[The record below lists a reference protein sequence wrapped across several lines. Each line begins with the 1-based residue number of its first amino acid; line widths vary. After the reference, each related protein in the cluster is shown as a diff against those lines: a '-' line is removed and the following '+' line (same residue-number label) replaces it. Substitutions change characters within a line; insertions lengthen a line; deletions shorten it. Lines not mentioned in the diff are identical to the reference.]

1 MRVDFKNREFIIVY
15 RQENGKMSEEIT
27 NIFSRQYKRM
37 ENELVG
43 LNIPAGFL
51 SIISKYWRFAE
62 KDIQDLSKEKENV
75 LDKDSN

>member
-1 MRVDFKNREFIIVY
+1 
-15 RQENGKMSEEIT
+15 MSEEIT

-43 LNIPAGFL
+43 LNIPTGFL

-75 LDKDSN
+75 LDKDSD

>member
-1 MRVDFKNREFIIVY
+1 
-15 RQENGKMSEEIT
+15 MSEEIT

-37 ENELVG
+37 ENELIG
-43 LNIPAGFL
+43 LNIPMGFL

-62 KDIQDLSKEKENV
+62 KDIQDLSKEKEDV

>member
-1 MRVDFKNREFIIVY
+1 MTDEV
-15 RQENGKMSEEIT
+15 T

-43 LNIPAGFL
+43 LNIPTGFL

-62 KDIQDLSKEKENV
+62 KDIQDLSKENENGM
-75 LDKDSN
+75 DKNSD

>member
-1 MRVDFKNREFIIVY
+1 MTDEV
-15 RQENGKMSEEIT
+15 T

-43 LNIPAGFL
+43 LNIPTGFL

-62 KDIQDLSKEKENV
+62 KDIQDLSKENENV
-75 LDKDSN
+75 LDKNSD